1 MAYQPLWGQ
10 GPWLLLSAASLPSHG
25 GEVCNIPPTDVTDQE
40 NLIYNNLHL
49 ILSVLVRT
57 QLSTKHPKLQ

>member
-10 GPWLLLSAASLPSHG
+10 GPWLLLSAASLPSHR

-49 ILSVLVRT
+49 ILSVLV
-57 QLSTKHPKLQ
+57 